1 MIPLEDFIK
10 KEKKR
15 KDFQD
20 NGSLTRLSIT
30 NHPNLFQT
38 LDMVIYIEFIRN
50 LFNASTGRP
59 VTCTSQLLA
68 INNGRSIAQL

>member
-1 MIPLEDFIK
+1 MKPLGDIRK
-10 KEKKR
+10 KKNRLSKK
-15 KDFQD
+15 FA
-20 NGSLTRLSIT
+20 LTRLSVT

-38 LDMVIYIEFIRN
+38 LDMVKFIEFTRN